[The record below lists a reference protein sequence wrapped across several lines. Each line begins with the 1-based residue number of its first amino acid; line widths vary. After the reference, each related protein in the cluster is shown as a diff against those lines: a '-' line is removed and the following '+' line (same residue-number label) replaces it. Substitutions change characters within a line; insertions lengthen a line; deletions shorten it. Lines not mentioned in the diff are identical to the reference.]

1 MTLTPLAEM
10 QQHAGA
16 ALGPDEAYL
25 AAMRIGDP
33 DIGRPSRDPMIGLVV
48 GGIAA
53 ARRQPL
59 VMRTAIVAVPL
70 TGAIVGITADRVLVF
85 ALGARIGPTELL
97 GTADR
102 ADVTLDTETFR
113 ASLVHRVRVRLYT
126 GGELFVD
133 ASIRASSNPDL
144 ASIRALIP
152 PVDVPAT

>member
-1 MTLTPLAEM
+1 
-10 QQHAGA
+10 
-16 ALGPDEAYL
+16 
-25 AAMRIGDP
+25 
-33 DIGRPSRDPMIGLVV
+33 
-48 GGIAA
+48 
-53 ARRQPL
+53 
-59 VMRTAIVAVPL
+59 MRTAIVTVPL

-85 ALGARIGPTELL
+85 ALGVRLGPTELL

-133 ASIRASSNPDL
+133 ASIRASNPDL